1 MEALGSCLTNKYSE
15 GLPGARYYGGNENID
30 KIEVRMITG
39 DCLLI
44 HTRKTETFLLQSQVV
59 DVADAMIIRRLL
71 DQLWQKGVTL
81 VTTSNRAAPKK
92 LPKKLL
98 GIGKVSARETRR
110 KTLFCLLSSQR
121 ETRTVSKP
129 SPSTAV

>member
-1 MEALGSCLTNKYSE
+1 M
-15 GLPGARYYGGNENID
+15 
-30 KIEVRMITG
+30 
-39 DCLLI
+39 LI
-44 HTRKTETFLLQSQVV
+44 HTRKTDTFLLQSQVV